1 MLSPAHKTPF
11 ALAML
16 CALMLGGCATTT
28 ATGGTSV
35 CAVWRP
41 ISWSVKDSDATIAEV
56 KVNNAR
62 QRGWCGA

>member
-1 MLSPAHKTPF
+1 
-11 ALAML
+11 ML

-41 ISWSVKDSDATIAEV
+41 ISWSVKDSDATITEV
-56 KVNNAR
+56 KINNAR